1 MTTPLVGPA
10 TAGHYVRRL
19 RYVVSG
25 FSRTVVCGLL
35 VALTLPTMGFAA
47 TRQVSFRADD
57 GHVVAGT
64 VTEANQRPAAA
75 VVLVP
80 MRGRPK
86 EDWQALA
93 QRLADAGITALAID
107 LRGGSASAGG
117 SGLDV
122 WSLDVAA
129 AIGFLVG
136 QPDVRGGS
144 IGVLGASLGANLAAV
159 AAGRDPRVRSLALLS
174 PSLDYRGVRIE
185 AAMRQYGGR
194 PALLMASLRDSYAA
208 RSARTLADAPPGPR
222 ELHWSDIPA
231 HGTQLLARDP
241 DLGRALVE
249 WFQRTLG

>member
-1 MTTPLVGPA
+1 MTRRPKPAPTYELGPV
-10 TAGHYVRRL
+10 THAGAGCSRPVAC
-19 RYVVSG
+19 VV
-25 FSRTVVCGLL
+25 LL
-35 VALTLPTMGFAA
+35 ALTLPTVGLAA

-80 MRGRPK
+80 MLGRPR

-107 LRGGSASAGG
+107 LRERAASDAE
-117 SGLDV
+117 GLEAWSRDV
-122 WSLDVAA
+122 TA
-129 AIGFLVG
+129 AIGFLAG

-159 AAGRDPRVRSLALLS
+159 AAGSDPRVRGLALLS

-185 AAMRQYGGR
+185 GAMRQYGSR
-194 PALLMASLRDSYAA
+194 PALLMASLRDPYAA

-222 ELHWSDIPA
+222 ELHWSDVPA